1 MKRKLL
7 ILSVAIMMML
17 ACGINAQA
25 KKVMFLSNAEKAWTA
40 VYVYFGDTQKAWPG
54 EQMTKVSA
62 QLYVADVAD
71 DCTNIVFN
79 EGTGNSSDDCGN
91 ASEQLSVPTDD
102 QIIYSQSEAN
112 WTNKGRQTYGE
123 NGEEVTDE
131 SAYVYYFDFSVSG
144 GNATIDDLYYK
155 EKPSDP
161 INLVIPETIAGS
173 ALTVTCIGGYA
184 FDETVSNSG
193 YTNYHEHNC
202 IIGTIEFPSTLVK
215 ICGHA
220 FHNCQSLT
228 EVVLPEGFNT
238 LGDHAFTGCTSIKRV
253 EFPSSLTTFELQDSQ
268 WGYAFEGAAVEE
280 VDLSKCILLSDLG
293 TGTFYNC
300 NNLTKAYLPNTLDKF
315 EAVSGK
321 GAIFPDKTSIF
332 VRHTT
337 SKQVTT
343 FTNCIEGTKLDVSNV
358 DGLVAYA
365 ATSEDAA
372 KQEVNMTKITS
383 ADIRRGEGLV
393 LYTAEPGTFDI
404 PLTQSEGTAIEENYM
419 KGKTSS
425 DEIANYS
432 TVYYLSDSYFHPAT
446 DGKLAKGKAYLDGSS
461 LSAGEAKT
469 LNIEGVSAINS
480 VRTSQN
486 DGHIYNVMGQRVSN
500 AKHGLYIVDGRKV
513 VVK

>member
-25 KKVMFLSNAEKAWTA
+25 KKVMFLSNVEKAWAA

-79 EGTGNSSDDCGN
+79 DGTGSSSDDCEN
-91 ASEQLSVPTDD
+91 ASKQLSVPTDD
-102 QIIYSQSEAN
+102 NIIYSQSEAN

-131 SAYVYYFDFSVSG
+131 SAYVYYFGFSVSG

-161 INLVIPETIAGS
+161 INLVIPERIAGS
-173 ALTVTCIGGYA
+173 ALTVTCIGDKA
-184 FDETVSNSG
+184 FSEEDNKHNSV
-193 YTNYHEHNC
+193 
-202 IIGTIEFPSTLVK
+202 IGSVIFPSTLIK
-215 ICGHA
+215 ICGNG
-220 FHNCQSLT
+220 FLNCSNLT

-238 LGDHAFTGCTSIKRV
+238 LGDHAFKNCTSLKKV
-253 EFPSSLTTFELQDSQ
+253 TFPSSLTNFELQGSE

-337 SKQVTT
+337 NKTLTT
-343 FTNCIEGTKLDVSNV
+343 FTSCIEGVKLDVSNV

-383 ADIRRGEGLV
+383 ADIQRGEGLV

-404 PLTQSEGTAIEENYM
+404 PLTQSEGTAIEGNYM